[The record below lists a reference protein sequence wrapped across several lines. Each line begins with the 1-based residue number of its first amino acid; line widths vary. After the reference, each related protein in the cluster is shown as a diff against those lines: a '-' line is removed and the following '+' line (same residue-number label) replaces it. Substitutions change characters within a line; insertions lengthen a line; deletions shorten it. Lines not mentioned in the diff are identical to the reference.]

1 MPPFLFR
8 GRIAHRIIM
17 VSTNLIS
24 NDRTCRCESVVP
36 GLPLLPSPVSSYVQ
50 SCGFLSVHSSIWHT
64 VHVYAGAL
72 ESLTVILAEESAA
85 KPKRTRQGDL
95 EFLI

>member
-1 MPPFLFR
+1 
-8 GRIAHRIIM
+8 M

-72 ESLTVILAEESAA
+72 ESLMVILAGKSAA
-85 KPKRTRQGDL
+85 KPKRTRHGDL